1 MSTENKNKTRRVRVG
16 FFTGNGSKKDGTS
29 AAKLAFE
36 QMTTADTVTFPITYT
51 TDTPNRG
58 LKLVILQKDHLF
70 LFIKN
75 IKQLGSEMMCIFEFI
90 LNDIISKI

>member
-1 MSTENKNKTRRVRVG
+1 MED
-16 FFTGNGSKKDGTS
+16 KKDGTS

-58 LKLVILQKDHLF
+58 LKLVILTKRYHTAML
-70 LFIKN
+70 LWLRIVEK
-75 IKQLGSEMMCIFEFI
+75 GMPTTVHRGCYR
-90 LNDIISKI
+90 